1 MEQNANATQV
11 GGTHYR
17 TTWQHWD
24 FVIKL
29 KLGYFEG
36 QITKYVTRHA
46 KKNGLQDV
54 EKALHY
60 AKKAREAAINGYLQ
74 PAHAWPTQAILD
86 DFTAANELGKLEA
99 NVVRLVCTWNSP
111 ADMGWIIIALKELAQ
126 TAYPPEDGGPTGAY
140 VDQGRDI

>member
-17 TTWQHWD
+17 TSWQHWD

-36 QITKYVTRHA
+36 QITKYVTRHK

-60 AKKAREAAINGYLQ
+60 AQKAREAAHNGNLQ
-74 PAHAWPTQAILD
+74 PQHAWPTQAILD
-86 DFTAANELGKLEA
+86 DYTVANELGKLEA
-99 NVVRLVCTWNSP
+99 NVVRLVCTWENVR
-111 ADMGWIIIALKELAQ
+111 DMGYIVIALKELAQ
-126 TAYPPEDGGPTGAY
+126 TAYPADDGGPTGEY
-140 VDQGRDI
+140 VDQGKDI